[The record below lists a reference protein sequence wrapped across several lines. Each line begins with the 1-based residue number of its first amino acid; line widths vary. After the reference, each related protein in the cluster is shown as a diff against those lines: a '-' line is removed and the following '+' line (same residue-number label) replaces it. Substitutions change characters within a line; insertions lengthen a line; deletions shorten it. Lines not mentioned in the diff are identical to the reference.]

1 MKEKITTLKA
11 LLAVRE
17 AERRYLQ
24 LRLEDKFSLEEGE
37 QHKNILVCAGTG
49 CTAGDS
55 AILIKKLNEKLEEA
69 GLAEEVKVV
78 KTGCFGF
85 CQKGPIVA
93 VYPDRVYYT
102 HVKPD
107 DAERIVNDHVIG
119 GHVIKDL
126 QMFDTDRKTGE
137 KVYDIDKIA
146 LFGTADASIRR
157 TFMSISELT
166 AMRLF
171 TVYLQRRHR
180 RKLSIS
186 SRLPASADAAAP
198 VSRQV

>member
-119 GHVIKDL
+119 GHVIKEL
-126 QMFDTDRKTGE
+126 QMFD
-137 KVYDIDKIA
+137 KIGRA
-146 LFGTADASIRR
+146 H
-157 TFMSISELT
+157 
-166 AMRLF
+166 
-171 TVYLQRRHR
+171 V
-180 RKLSIS
+180 
-186 SRLPASADAAAP
+186 
-198 VSRQV
+198 